1 MNHRIYACILAVIGW
16 LAVLAQLYLI
26 LVNRVESLPVTL
38 LSFISYFTILT
49 NILICLAFTNIALTS
64 QDNYKSFISSPST
77 LAAITVNI
85 MIVAIVYNAVLR
97 PVWNPQGL
105 QRVVD
110 ELLHVLIPVLTLAY
124 WLKFVPKAGLK
135 WSAAF
140 SWLIYPLV
148 YFFFVLLRGEL
159 TGVYPYP
166 FCNVRVFGYPQ
177 VFLNCLVIGALFVGI
192 ALLFIAF
199 GRRLDRDRN

>member
-1 MNHRIYACILAVIGW
+1 MNQRIYACILAVIGW

-49 NILICLAFTNIALTS
+49 NILICLAFTSIALNS
-64 QDNYKSFISSPST
+64 HIDGKSFISKPSV

-85 MIVAIVYNAVLR
+85 TIVAIVYNAILR
-97 PVWNPQGL
+97 SIWDPQGL

-110 ELLHVLIPVLTLAY
+110 ELLHVIIPILTLAY
-124 WLKFVPKAGLK
+124 WLKFVPKSGLK

-140 SWLIYPLV
+140 SWLIYPLI
-148 YFFFVLLRGEL
+148 YFVFILIRGEF
-159 TGVYPYP
+159 TGVYPYF
-166 FCNVRVFGYPQ
+166 FCNVRALGYPQ
-177 VFLNCLVIGALFVGI
+177 VCINCLVIGALFVGI
-192 ALLFIAF
+192 SLVFIAL
-199 GRRLDRDRN
+199 GRRLDKVSS